1 MNHKYDIWVRSHY
14 DGMSV
19 VLPDAPMRDEI
30 AVIFCLAS
38 GGRLN
43 ARVGRLTHEE
53 VDTRKKKC
61 A

>member
-1 MNHKYDIWVRSHY
+1 VRSHY

-19 VLPDAPMRDEI
+19 VVPDAPMPDEI

-43 ARVGRLTHEE
+43 ARVGGRTHEE
-53 VDTRKKKC
+53 ALVRKKKD